1 MTGAR
6 ALTRPSGGQLLLAAL
21 LGLYF
26 LALAF
31 QDWNWARFGVP
42 GVPDLPFVDIRV
54 WTTAWECMRQ
64 GVDVDPRN
72 LCDPHGMRY
81 NDHPRVWLAPSV
93 LGLGEGSTFVLGVV
107 IGSAFFLAVFAVIG
121 DITTRH
127 AFLYAALLCSPSVML
142 GVERAN
148 TDLIVFVLV
157 AAGILLLGRARTSV
171 IAGACALLFFAA
183 VLKLFPVLA
192 WGALLRQPLRKAL
205 LAGIVMTAAFAG
217 YLLATLEH
225 LRAMREHFPRELEF
239 SYGAPVLG
247 EGLGFDGLGGHLLV
261 VGAGVA
267 LAGAMIAFLQT
278 PRPRQATETDGDLE
292 LALFVAGAG
301 IYAGSYVV
309 TYNFNYRL
317 IFLLLT
323 VPYLLRSSRA
333 PSRVLPSPRSGLTL
347 ILLAL
352 WLGST
357 IAFYPFGIGEWWED
371 VSTDFPY
378 DELVNW
384 LLFAY
389 LACALALTAR
399 RLLHASGRAT
409 AQDRVLA
416 QAEDAQEER

>member
-1 MTGAR
+1 
-6 ALTRPSGGQLLLAAL
+6 
-21 LGLYF
+21 
-26 LALAF
+26 
-31 QDWNWARFGVP
+31 
-42 GVPDLPFVDIRV
+42 
-54 WTTAWECMRQ
+54 
-64 GVDVDPRN
+64 
-72 LCDPHGMRY
+72 MRY
-81 NDHPRVWLAPSV
+81 NDHPRVWLAPAG

-107 IGSAFFLAVFAVIG
+107 IGSAFFLAVFATIG
-121 DITTRH
+121 SITARD

-157 AAGILLLGRARTSV
+157 AGGVLLLGRGPAPATAV
-171 IAGACALLFFAA
+171 ACALLFFAA
-183 VLKLFPVLA
+183 VLKLFPALA
-192 WGALLRQPLRKAL
+192 WGALLRQPLRRAL
-205 LAGIVMTAAFAG
+205 LGGVVMSIAFAA

-225 LRAMREHFPRELEF
+225 LRAMREHFPRELQF

-247 EGLGFDGLGGHLLV
+247 EGLGFAGVGGHVLV

-267 LAGAMIAFLQT
+267 LAAALLAFVL
-278 PRPRQATETDGDLE
+278 RRRARQALDLGIDVE
-292 LALFVAGAG
+292 PALFLAGAG
-301 IYAGSYVV
+301 IYAGSYAA
-309 TYNFNYRL
+309 TYNFDYRL

-333 PSRVLPSPRSGLTL
+333 PSTGVPYPRAGLAL

-357 IAFYPFGIGEWWED
+357 IPFYPFGIGEWWED
-371 VSTDFPY
+371 ISRDFPY

-389 LACALALTAR
+389 LTGAIVLVAR
-399 RLLHASGRAT
+399 QLVRASGGSP